1 MKTFRLSTSY
11 PMWPVFFAFS
21 LSVDAISPGA
31 VDGISSVHAISPS
44 MRSLCRW
51 YLLRQRSHAP
61 TAAFLCQTDRVD
73 PRAELRDGQMDA
85 FVSGRNQD
93 CYLTNR
99 EILIMILVRRICFV
113 LRRDICTLVKMALR
127 AAAKKRE
134 VISTDVKKIERGVR
148 RHFHDDII
156 VVVILLG
163 TNVVSSAKG
172 PSLSMVVTVAVI
184 FLDTSSF

>member
-1 MKTFRLSTSY
+1 MQSLWVPSMVSPPSIQSLRRCDLS
-11 PMWPVFFAFS
+11 
-21 LSVDAISPGA
+21 
-31 VDGISSVHAISPS
+31 VDGISSVDDLMPRPPRFSGDLDHDIGSSNLLCTEKVLPG
-44 MRSLCRW
+44 RSIINI
-51 YLLRQRSHAP
+51 LLEYI
-61 TAAFLCQTDRVD
+61 TDRPWEHLTYKEVVD
-73 PRAELRDGQMDA
+73 IVQNH
-85 FVSGRNQD
+85 SRNV
-93 CYLTNR
+93 C
-99 EILIMILVRRICFV
+99 VRPIFPKDRC
-113 LRRDICTLVKMALR
+113 RLVKMALR

-134 VISTDVKKIERGVR
+134 MISTDVKKIERGVR